1 MTGGEDG
8 PIGGEGETI
17 LPDPREARGDER
29 KSWFRTREV
38 DPSLVAP
45 QVRREDTRETGRTAA
60 KEAGVLVR
68 EQGRDGH
75 DRAGQGHVGALP
87 LAWESERRPLEQ
99 ALVQMGQFWSS

>member
-45 QVRREDTRETGRTAA
+45 PDRREAYRETGSTTAE
-60 KEAGVLVR
+60 EAEVLLR
-68 EQGRDGH
+68 EQDGDGH
-75 DRAGQGHVGALP
+75 DRAAQGHVGTLP
-87 LAWESERRPLEQ
+87 LAWESERRPLDH
-99 ALVQMGQFWSS
+99 ALVQIGQFWSS